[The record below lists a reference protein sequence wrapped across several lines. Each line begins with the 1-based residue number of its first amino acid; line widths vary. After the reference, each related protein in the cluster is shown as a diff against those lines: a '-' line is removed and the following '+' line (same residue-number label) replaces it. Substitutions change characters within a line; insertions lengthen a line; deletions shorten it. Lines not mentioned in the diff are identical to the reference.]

1 MDGRLKMSEFEEGDK
16 VLVDINGVDV
26 PATITDETTS
36 NYVEVDLGNIG
47 ELVVDK
53 AFVKHDPSQRVWR
66 VGDKVTNAEEAVT
79 LKDETVFRDS
89 DGDIGKVRGKS
100 FMLTGLRD
108 VFEFTSSW
116 AAAYPWE
123 VLWVD
128 ADTN

>member
-1 MDGRLKMSEFEEGDK
+1 MGEFEEGDK
-16 VLVDINGVDV
+16 VLVDINGVYV
-26 PATITDETTS
+26 PATITDVIS
-36 NYVEVDLGNIG
+36 NNYVEVDLGNIG

-89 DGDIGKVRGKS
+89 DGDIGQVKGKS
-100 FMLTGLRD
+100 FILVGLRD
-108 VFEFTSSW
+108 MFDFTPSW